1 MSNEAT
7 EDLNLPL
14 SVVNRLIKDAL
25 PPGHM
30 VAKDARL
37 AIARAASVFVLYCT
51 HHASAQAVDQSR
63 KTLKDIDV
71 FHGLKEMEL
80 DVLIPDVQ
88 KATEEYK
95 KQRQAKKVAKVA
107 KATNGGV
114 ANTTNGGVVNEE
126 VTAMEVETKQNGDE
140 NTENVPVKKSKVDAE
155 VIEID

>member
-1 MSNEAT
+1 MSTETVT

-71 FHGLKEMEL
+71 FHGLTEMEL
-80 DVLIPDVQ
+80 DVLIPEVK

-95 KQRQAKKVAKVA
+95 AQRQAKKVAKIA
-107 KATNGGV
+107 KATNGSVG
-114 ANTTNGGVVNEE
+114 NGEA
-126 VTAMEVETKQNGDE
+126 TAMEVETSQNGKEKDE
-140 NTENVPVKKSKVDAE
+140 SISLEKSNVDSE

>member
-71 FHGLKEMEL
+71 FHGLREMEL
-80 DVLIPDVQ
+80 DVLIPEVQ
-88 KATEEYK
+88 QATEEYK
-95 KQRQAKKVAKVA
+95 AQRQAKKVAKVA
-107 KATNGGV
+107 KATNSSVG
-114 ANTTNGGVVNEE
+114 NGEA
-126 VTAMEVETKQNGDE
+126 TAMEVETSQNGKEKAESVSLDQS
-140 NTENVPVKKSKVDAE
+140 NVDSE

>member
-71 FHGLKEMEL
+71 FHGLREMEL
-80 DVLIPDVQ
+80 DVLIPEVQ

-95 KQRQAKKVAKVA
+95 AQRQAKKVAKVA
-107 KATNGGV
+107 KVTNSSVG
-114 ANTTNGGVVNEE
+114 NGEA
-126 VTAMEVETKQNGDE
+126 TAMEVETSQNGKEKAESVSLDQS
-140 NTENVPVKKSKVDAE
+140 NVDSE